1 MIRLVL
7 LGALI
12 IAAVA
17 AGPTSGRAQV
27 SGGGPALRVQ
37 WEADQGGYV
46 WETFRLGCATWTH
59 FLLRITLP
67 SSDVTLW
74 PPLLRLSNR

>member
-17 AGPTSGRAQV
+17 AGPTSGRAQA

-37 WEADQGGYV
+37 WEADQGGYTKV
-46 WETFRLGCATWTH
+46 HYRSHRALVGSPYRA
-59 FLLRITLP
+59 P
-67 SSDVTLW
+67 
-74 PPLLRLSNR
+74 